1 MKARLWDADTVPH
14 SLNASGL
21 CNCQQCAQSSRH
33 CAACTER
40 LAKWA
45 APVVAPVV
53 HIQLVDSDKP
63 RCSKPGCQGILSG
76 RQSLFCSKACGNAA
90 RQARHRDRDLARLSA
105 TDVDLIAACLEA
117 PKEFRREVRR
127 ACKNSL
133 RPIYLGEGVWADPEV
148 LGCWREAARR

>member
-14 SLNASGL
+14 DLNVSGL
-21 CNCQQCAQSSRH
+21 CNCRRCARQSRH
-33 CAACTER
+33 CVSCAER
-40 LAKWA
+40 LAQWA

-90 RQARHRDRDLARLSA
+90 RQARHRDRDLVRLTA
-105 TDVDLIAACLEA
+105 TDIDLISACLEA
-117 PKEFRREVRR
+117 PAAFRRKVRR
-127 ACKNSL
+127 AWKNST
-133 RPIYLGEGVWADPEV
+133 RAIDLGSGVSVDPEV
-148 LGCWREAARR
+148 LEIFSEARRH